1 MSLTSTERTRE
12 DVLRELANL
21 RAQAGRMTVK
31 SAGYEPLHDA
41 INDRLDEL
49 EALGD

>member
-1 MSLTSTERTRE
+1 MTATTTRTRE
-12 DVLRELANL
+12 QIHRELANL

-31 SAGYEPLHDA
+31 SPGYDRMHDA

-49 EALGD
+49 EALE